1 MNTPTTTT
9 TGGAAAAVLDHR
21 DRAGD
26 GPVAQALDARSL
38 YRFFRAGDEETL
50 ALRGVSLTVAAAAAP
65 TATGSPAAADPAAA
79 TDRSAASQPTTPA
92 VDSSAAAALS
102 PVNAGQP
109 TCA

>member
-50 ALRGVSLTVAAAAAP
+50 ALRGVSLTVAAAHYRRRRP
-65 TATGSPAAADPAAA
+65 TG
-79 TDRSAASQPTTPA
+79 RSAAAPRP
-92 VDSSAAAALS
+92 D
-102 PVNAGQP
+102 GHR
-109 TCA
+109 